1 MLVLFRSPLAQD
13 YANEVR
19 IFLEARL
26 ADLFDD
32 PAYPAYAATSKAPT
46 LADHLGRL
54 RSLVKSPPNALLKGK
69 AVTDFCDCEALAQGT
84 ECMRVL
90 NSAHHNKSS
99 LSPGDVYAD
108 RKSTRLNS
116 SH

>member
-1 MLVLFRSPLAQD
+1 MQGGQLLVATYDRDFARAAVAAGREHTAIEHRSVHPVNPSRGTLKTASAVEELDRKRNAYLRDQDSAPLAQD

-46 LADHLGRL
+46 
-54 RSLVKSPPNALLKGK
+54 
-69 AVTDFCDCEALAQGT
+69 
-84 ECMRVL
+84 
-90 NSAHHNKSS
+90 
-99 LSPGDVYAD
+99 D

-116 SH
+116 ST